1 MDILQKFESCY
12 EAMRPAQESS
22 EEAFAWFS
30 GLPHFFFNPVM
41 HLCCKDAEA
50 KIDALL
56 QAAPNEVSFWV
67 HPENRAEGM
76 EAALEKKGFVPALKC
91 PLMSWDV
98 KKMDAVSGDFKRSEE
113 GLFKE
118 MTGTIFSMEGTLLE
132 EFCALLHSIQS
143 ENVILFANGKPAA
156 TGILLPNGK
165 DGGVFNVGVLPEFRG
180 QGLAKQMMRY
190 LMGRAQEIGLSKLV
204 LLSSPEMEKM
214 YLALGFEKAFD
225 VEIYMPSR

>member
-12 EAMRPAQESS
+12 EAMLPARESGG
-22 EEAFAWFS
+22 EAFAWFS

-41 HLCCKDAEA
+41 HLCCQDAEK

-56 QAAPNEVSFWV
+56 EIAPKDVSFWV
-67 HPENRAEGM
+67 HPENQAEGM
-76 EAALEKKGFVPALKC
+76 AEALEKRGFVPALKC
-91 PLMSWDV
+91 PLMGWDV
-98 KKMDAVSGDFKRSEE
+98 ERAEAVSGDFRKGES

-118 MTGTIFSMEGTLLE
+118 MTGTIFSMEGMLLD
-132 EFCALLHSIQS
+132 EFCALLDSIES
-143 ENVILFANGKPAA
+143 ENVILFVDGKPAA

-180 QGLAKQMMRY
+180 RGLAKQMMRY
-190 LMGRAQEIGLSKLV
+190 LMGRAQERGLSKLV

-225 VEIYMPSR
+225 VEIYMSPR